1 MTLGKYSETFRK
13 KYLKIKK
20 ISRSD
25 PQKCITLISEI
36 MREANAANEYD
47 VLGELYYSLGYAYFI
62 LSDTDNCTRYF
73 NTASH
78 FLLHYE
84 DYDTACHVISMLGVS
99 YMNQGNLASALE
111 AYSRELQIAEQQNLP
126 LSHYKSYMHFA
137 QCLYSKNL
145 YREALTYSL
154 KADEV
159 VKKYPEFINQTDS
172 MPIHYATLIMT
183 LTALKQY
190 DAARKYMEPFDNILK
205 MKPMFKNSP
214 YNYVPKFFFKYWT
227 NAPDAALVEK
237 QAIENCLDIADHAG
251 EYLLIINDFL
261 NRLSEIKHYD
271 NMLKVADMYEG
282 ILKNTNYYWHLQDIS
297 RKRINYYEETGDTER
312 LLPELK
318 KYWKF
323 QDFAEISAGKMLLS
337 YLDSKEEI
345 AKINQE
351 KKNLE
356 IEIRMDTLTEIPNRR
371 VMEEKLTKYFEA
383 SYNLRPLGVEMLDFD
398 HFKEINDNYGHQIG
412 DIVLK
417 TLGKVLKKLILTHQ
431 NNKAEKFEAQNS
443 ASNSAQ
449 KYLRR
454 LEDSEII
461 VSRFGGDEFFIL
473 YYGMDPKEMIS
484 YTKTVKDLLEEH
496 IAAAGINI
504 KDPITISQGLYI
516 KTPTESDREW
526 DFFQN
531 ADKALYKAKKE
542 RNGCIQVVEVTDES
556 LPGPD
561 EGSH

>member
-78 FLLHYE
+78 FLLSYK

-99 YMNQGNLASALE
+99 YMNQGNLANALE
-111 AYSRELQIAEQQNLP
+111 AYSRELEIAEQQNLP
-126 LSHYKSYMHFA
+126 LSIYKSYMHFA
-137 QCLYSKNL
+137 QCLYFKNL
-145 YREALTYSL
+145 YAESLKYSL
-154 KADEV
+154 KADLI

-172 MPIHYATLIMT
+172 LPIHYATLIMT
-183 LTALKQY
+183 LTVLKQY
-190 DAARKYMEPFDNILK
+190 DKVEYYLEPFENILK
-205 MKPMFKNSP
+205 LKPMFKKSP
-214 YNYVPKFFFKYWT
+214 YNYVPKFFYKYWT

-237 QAIENCLDIADHAG
+237 QAIDNCLEIADHAG

-271 NMLKVADMYEG
+271 NMLKVADMFEG

-297 RKRINYYEETGDTER
+297 RKRINYYEETGNTEK

-318 KYWKF
+318 RYWKF
-323 QDFAEISAGKMLLS
+323 HDFDEKASGKMLLS
-337 YLDSKEEI
+337 YFDSKEEI
-345 AKINQE
+345 AKISKE

-356 IEIRMDTLTEIPNRR
+356 IAVRMDTLTEIPNRR

-398 HFKEINDNYGHQIG
+398 HFKEINDNYGHQVG

-417 TLGKVLKKLILTHQ
+417 TLGKVLKKLILIHQ
-431 NNKAEKFEAQNS
+431 QHKAEKFEAQSAATNS
-443 ASNSAQ
+443 VQ
-449 KYLRR
+449 KHLQL

-461 VSRFGGDEFFIL
+461 VSRCGGDEFFIL
-473 YYGMDPKEMIS
+473 YYGMHPEEMIS
-484 YTKTVKDLLEEH
+484 YTETIKTLLKKY
-496 IAAAGINI
+496 IDSTGIEF
-504 KDPITISQGLYI
+504 KDPVTISQGLYI
-516 KTPTESDREW
+516 KTPTENDREW
-526 DFFQN
+526 AFFQN
-531 ADKALYKAKKE
+531 ADKALYSAKKE
-542 RNGCIQVVEVTDES
+542 RNGCIQVVEIKDKS
-556 LPGPD
+556 I
-561 EGSH
+561 

>member
-78 FLLHYE
+78 FLLNYK

-99 YMNQGNLASALE
+99 YMNQGNLANALE
-111 AYSRELQIAEQQNLP
+111 AYSRELEIAEQQNLP
-126 LSHYKSYMHFA
+126 LSIYKSYMHFA
-137 QCLYSKNL
+137 QCLYFKKL
-145 YREALTYSL
+145 YAESLRYSL
-154 KADEV
+154 KADQI

-172 MPIHYATLIMT
+172 LPIHYATFIMT

-190 DAARKYMEPFDNILK
+190 DKVKYYQESFEKTLK
-205 MKPMFKNSP
+205 MKPTFKNSP
-214 YNYVPKFFFKYWT
+214 YNYVPKFFYKYWT

-237 QAIENCLDIADHAG
+237 QAIDNCLEIADRAG
-251 EYLLIINDFL
+251 EFLLIINDFL
-261 NRLSEIKHYD
+261 NRLYEIRHYD
-271 NMLKVADMYEG
+271 NMLKVAEMFEG
-282 ILKNTNYYWHLQDIS
+282 ILKNTNYYWHLQDIC
-297 RKRINYYEETGDTER
+297 RKRINYYEETGDTEK

-318 KYWKF
+318 RYWKF
-323 QDFAEISAGKMLLS
+323 QDFAEVADGKMLLS
-337 YLDSKEEI
+337 YFTSKEEI
-345 AKINQE
+345 AKISKE
-351 KKNLE
+351 KQHLE
-356 IEIRMDTLTEIPNRR
+356 IEVRMDTLTEIPNRR
-371 VMEEKLTKYFEA
+371 VMEEKLSKCFEA

-398 HFKEINDNYGHQIG
+398 HFKEINDTYGHQVG

-417 TLGKVLKKLILTHQ
+417 TIGKVLKKLILIHQ
-431 NNKAEKFEAQNS
+431 EHKAEKFEAQTA
-443 ASNSAQ
+443 ASDSGHKHLQ
-449 KYLRR
+449 L

-473 YYGMDPKEMIS
+473 YYGMHPKEMIA
-484 YTKTVKDLLEEH
+484 YTETVRDLLEEY
-496 IAAAGINI
+496 IKNTGIDF
-504 KDPITISQGLYI
+504 KVPVTISQGLYI
-516 KTPTESDREW
+516 KTPSDNDREW
-526 DFFQN
+526 AFFQN
-531 ADKALYKAKKE
+531 ADNALYEAKKE
-542 RNGCIQVVEVTDES
+542 RKGRIQIVEITD
-556 LPGPD
+556 
-561 EGSH
+561 